1 MIVAIPKNFSEQ
13 KAYRKQITNA
23 NIPVLLLCGYL
34 FTSQR
39 KLILIIRPIPMANMK
54 NPTAFRSVN
63 HMFPPPLIPVIIL
76 SAMIPSTSS
85 IMAALNTVVPT

>member
-1 MIVAIPKNFSEQ
+1 MIAAIPKNFSEQ

-63 HMFPPPLIPVIIL
+63 HMFPLPVDSGDYTERNDSEYIVYNGC
-76 SAMIPSTSS
+76 A
-85 IMAALNTVVPT
+85 